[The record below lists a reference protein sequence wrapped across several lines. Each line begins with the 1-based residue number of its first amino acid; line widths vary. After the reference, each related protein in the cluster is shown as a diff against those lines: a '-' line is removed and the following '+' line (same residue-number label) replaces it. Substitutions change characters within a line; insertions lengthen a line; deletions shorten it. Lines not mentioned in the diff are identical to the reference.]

1 VRPPDSLKGSA
12 HLSRDRQ
19 RRVRTA
25 YHEAGHAV
33 AALLLGLPLE
43 EVSIS
48 TDAEHELV
56 GGTHCRPR
64 LAHLDPDTH
73 WGRVTPEDA
82 GQLRAAIMVS
92 CAGPLAEARCTG
104 RFTWRCGEGDRETA
118 MEYARYVRHDP
129 AAFQAYLD
137 ALFRQTTELIYAPQ
151 TWPLVEAVARALL
164 ERGRLDGPQARRLV
178 EQASRRGGVLLALG
192 DSSAVPVEIQGAKGA
207 LQRRGRRRANR

>member
-1 VRPPDSLKGSA
+1 VRPPDSLKGNA

-33 AALLLGLPLE
+33 AALMLGLPLE
-43 EVSIS
+43 EVSI
-48 TDAEHELV
+48 TMDGEHGLV

-73 WGRVTPEDA
+73 WGRVSPEDA

-118 MEYARYVRHDP
+118 MEYARYMRHDP

-137 ALFRQTTELIYAPQ
+137 AIFRQTAELINATR
-151 TWPLVEAVARALL
+151 TWPLVEAVAQALL
-164 ERGRLDGPQARRLV
+164 ERGRLDGPEARQIVAQARDQGRTAEPSVCSL
-178 EQASRRGGVLLALG
+178 GG
-192 DSSAVPVEIQGAKGA
+192 
-207 LQRRGRRRANR
+207 